1 MKTRPADSQTV
12 VRGSFPVKLPLILTI
27 GRIFISPIFLIFY
40 LKYQHL
46 GVTLHALPFVLIFLL
61 GLSELSDFF
70 DGYLARKFNVVTELG
85 KILDPMADSITR
97 LTILLTF
104 TQGFIDLPLLL
115 VFVFVYRDAMISTL
129 RTVCALKGVT
139 LAARTS
145 GKIKAVL
152 QAISIF
158 LILILMIPYAWGSLS
173 LMQLQQI
180 SLVIISLAA
189 FYTVYSGA
197 EYIYTNRL
205 YIKQAWEKQ

>member
-1 MKTRPADSQTV
+1 MKTKVADSQTAV
-12 VRGSFPVKLPLILTI
+12 KSSFPVKLPLILTI

-46 GVTLHALPFVLIFLL
+46 GITLHALPFVLIFLL

-152 QAISIF
+152 QALSIF
-158 LILILMIPYAWGSLS
+158 LILILMIPYAWGVLS

-180 SLVIISLAA
+180 SLVIISGAA
-189 FYTVYSGA
+189 FYTVFSGA

-205 YIKQAWEKQ
+205 YIKQAWQ

>member
-1 MKTRPADSQTV
+1 MKTKSVDSHAV
-12 VRGSFPVKLPLILTI
+12 VRSFFPLKLPLILTI

-46 GVTLHALPFVLIFLL
+46 GVSLHALPFVLLFLL

-70 DGYLARKFNVVTELG
+70 DGYLARKFKVVTELG

-145 GKIKAVL
+145 GKIKAAF
-152 QAISIF
+152 QGASIF
-158 LILILMIPYAWGSLS
+158 LILILMIPYAWGSLA
-173 LMQLQQI
+173 LIQLQQV
-180 SLVIISLAA
+180 SLLIISAAA

-197 EYIYTNRL
+197 EYIYSNRL
-205 YIKQAWEKQ
+205 YIKQAWEK